1 MWRRSIVLPCAL
13 LALGSAG
20 LPQENATGIPGAN
33 AVLARQAGMD
43 MSLLTIR
50 SIEASIKAGGEAK
63 SQGFPAAVLAKWAK
77 GLPPMFPAGTA
88 KGETSVETQALP
100 ALSKD
105 HAGFER
111 AAAYYAA
118 AAARL
123 SELAAANDTAGF
135 TKQLDK
141 VNEAC
146 NACHATYKQTPP
158 AGHGK

>member
-1 MWRRSIVLPCAL
+1 
-13 LALGSAG
+13 
-20 LPQENATGIPGAN
+20 
-33 AVLARQAGMD
+33 
-43 MSLLTIR
+43 
-50 SIEASIKAGGEAK
+50 
-63 SQGFPAAVLAKWAK
+63 
-77 GLPPMFPAGTA
+77 
-88 KGETSVETQALP
+88 VETQALP

-118 AAARL
+118 ATARL

-135 TKQLDK
+135 TKQLEK